1 MVSQRIFDLC
11 LPILSDDTLGDED
24 KTEKVEE
31 LLSNPPTS
39 LKGKAL
45 EDAVLGTLWQWKNST
60 SPSPPPLPQ
69 NTKPAIRSRSPAPWI
84 QRAGTPTSG
93 TTSPRPRD
101 ATPTYPP
108 GFGPPS
114 GFMARTKSS
123 TASPFGSPR
132 PSPRL
137 PVATPS
143 IPHSPRL
150 SAYQFTSPSSLTT
163 ENYGDYGSDTV
174 DWLVNDNEDASSN
187 TSYGDTT
194 PNASEMYMP
203 GYGAEMEMSPY
214 DMLRSILQAPSTDA
228 ELESVLEANGY
239 DLSQTINS
247 LMEAQGFSTS
257 NALAAAVQEQRSV
270 LIGKSMEPSSRPVT
284 PAGQAK
290 SPIICRYWLASG
302 HCARAD
308 CRFAHEIQS
317 HVCKFWLQGNCLA
330 GPNCLF
336 SHDPTAL
343 MQGMTIAGE
352 GSGFSTPQ
360 QFTPDWKVEDY
371 DSFPSLVRTTSNPY
385 EEGMEGLD
393 PNILDAMLAQQQQQ
407 QMVLNQT
414 APGLFPSFIPTGPRY
429 NNGNNS
435 RPGSRPGSRHTSRA
449 PTPNSSKPNF
459 EDDEAFPTLGSA
471 LGKAGGNGKRH
482 HGKRGGHGHHGSA
495 TAPTG
500 PNSLADV
507 VRLSPSPAPNARDAM
522 RRGLGKNNSFTSSTA
537 SGGSVTG
544 SRENSAAALSIPA
557 PTDIPWLDTGS
568 GVNAAYMKARQEAFK
583 HGGLRNKFLQSAA
596 QAWNRNDARG
606 AKALSLRGQC
616 ENGSMREK
624 HREAAE
630 VLYRERNGKMG
641 GGGQGRELF
650 VDLHGLHP
658 EEAVGYLGSCLQEQ
672 EKGGRAVYA
681 ICGKGHHSKNGKDKV
696 GKAIRQF
703 LNDWRYAFRE
713 FSVPGDRNNVGGIL
727 GILPG
732 SYDKD
737 AGGAMGGKVVVGND
751 SPVEQEEGRRGDSK
765 VVVVREDPRKM
776 GRRVEEGVEELERG

>member
-11 LPILSDDTLGDED
+11 LPILSDEALGDED

-31 LLSNPPTS
+31 LLSSPPTS

-45 EDAVLGTLWQWKNST
+45 EDAVLGALWQWKNST
-60 SPSPPPLPQ
+60 DTSPPPLQQ
-69 NTKPAIRSRSPAPWI
+69 NKPAIRSRSPAPWI
-84 QRAGTPTSG
+84 QRASTPTSSG

-137 PVATPS
+137 PVATPM

-150 SAYQFTSPSSLTT
+150 SAYQFTSPSESTT

-194 PNASEMYMP
+194 PNAGAEGYMQ

-270 LIGKSMEPSSRPVT
+270 QSVLIGKSMEPSSRPVT

-290 SPIICRYWLASG
+290 SPIIC
-302 HCARAD
+302 
-308 CRFAHEIQS
+308 

-352 GSGFSTPQ
+352 GSGFSTPNMGGVV
-360 QFTPDWKVEDY
+360 DWKVEDY

-393 PNILDAMLAQQQQQ
+393 PNVLDAMLAQQQQQ
-407 QMVLNQT
+407 QLQMGMGINQGL
-414 APGLFPSFIPTGPRY
+414 PGMLGSTFIPSGPRY
-429 NNGNNS
+429 NNGGGNGGS

-449 PTPNSSKPNF
+449 PTPNGGIGKPNF

-522 RRGLGKNNSFTSSTA
+522 RRGLGKNNSFTSTA

-630 VLYRERNGKMG
+630 VLYRERNK
-641 GGGQGRELF
+641 GQGERRELF

-658 EEAVGYLGSCLQEQ
+658 EEAVSYLSECLVEQ
-672 EKGGRAVYA
+672 SRVDGGRRAVYA
-681 ICGKGHHSKNGKDKV
+681 ICGTGHHSKNGKDKV

-737 AGGAMGGKVVVGND
+737 AGGAMGGKGVVGND
-751 SPVEQEEGRRGDSK
+751 SPVEEEGRRGDSK